1 VAVLP
6 TPNQQIMPAAGKEDV
21 DQVLSR
27 VLSSKYFANAPKKQK
42 FLRLICDFYLNGRA
56 GELNEYLIGR
66 EVFDRDEGYNP
77 ASDPIVRVGAHDV
90 RKKLDL
96 YYKGHG
102 ANDAIRL
109 GIPIGSYEPIFI
121 RTHKDPAPPEHPKSP
136 DQSPSLQRSSSEE
149 SSIEPE
155 ATGVTGATG
164 AMGATGRVPFRWKGL
179 GWGGG
184 WMGAANSSPENII
197 SSLNS
202 RLRLLY
208 LLLAVLLIGIGI
220 LAYPHLL
227 PRQQVSGAISPSAYA
242 NLGPVW
248 EPFLKGDDSIL
259 LVLSNP
265 LVYRLLNAG
274 DTEISIK
281 NSVELPPDKA
291 SNLNE
296 VMRDHFAVL
305 HSPPNPRLV
314 LSIDTYTGLGEAIGV
329 THVTDLLRTAGRTV
343 SVKRSRTVS
352 AEDMKEHHV
361 VLFGSV
367 WANEWSGKLP
377 LVEVFQ
383 VTGQATI
390 TNLNPQPGE
399 EREYRS
405 KFDESTGM
413 LVEDYALV
421 TVKPNLSNPNL
432 VMILAG
438 LRSAGTEAA
447 AEYVTSNNH
456 LSDLNR
462 RLLKM
467 GRNNGPPRSF
477 QALLKVGVEN
487 GIPTR
492 ISLIALREL
501 GTQNDK

>member
-1 VAVLP
+1 
-6 TPNQQIMPAAGKEDV
+6 MPAAGKEDV
-21 DQVLSR
+21 EQVLSR
-27 VLSSKYFANAPKKQK
+27 VLSSKYFVHAPKKQK

-56 GELNEYLIGR
+56 NELNEYLIGR

-96 YYKGHG
+96 YYKGDG
-102 ANDAIRL
+102 ANDEIRL
-109 GIPIGSYEPIFI
+109 DIPIGSYEPIFI
-121 RTHKDPAPPEHPKSP
+121 RIHKDPAPSEQPNREGV
-136 DQSPSLQRSSSEE
+136 DQPGSLQLSSLEE
-149 SSIEPE
+149 RPIETDTPG
-155 ATGVTGATG
+155 APGAMRAAGAT
-164 AMGATGRVPFRWKGL
+164 R
-179 GWGGG
+179 
-184 WMGAANSSPENII
+184 AANSSPENII

-202 RLRLLY
+202 RLRILY
-208 LLLAVLLIGIGI
+208 WLIAALLIVVSI
-220 LAYPHLL
+220 LAYPHLW
-227 PRQQVSGAISPSAYA
+227 PRQQVSGAISPSAYT

-265 LVYRLLNAG
+265 LVYRLMNAG
-274 DTEISIK
+274 DTEISKK
-281 NSVELPPDKA
+281 NSIELPPDKA
-291 SNLNE
+291 STLSAVLRN
-296 VMRDHFAVL
+296 HFAVL
-305 HSPPNPRLV
+305 NSPRNPRLV
-314 LSIDTYTGLGEAIGV
+314 LSVDTYTGLGEAIGV
-329 THVTDLLRTAGRTV
+329 QRVTDLLRTAGRLV

-377 LVEVFQ
+377 SVEGFQ
-383 VTGQATI
+383 ITGQATI
-390 TNLNPQPGE
+390 NNPNPQPGE

-405 KFDESTGM
+405 KFDESTGR
-413 LVEDYALV
+413 LLEDYALV
-421 TVKPNLSNPNL
+421 TIKPNISSPNL

-447 AEYVTSNNH
+447 AEYITSNNH

-467 GRNNGPPRSF
+467 GRSNGPPRAF

-487 GIPTR
+487 GIPTT

-501 GTQNDK
+501 NSSER

>member
-1 VAVLP
+1 
-6 TPNQQIMPAAGKEDV
+6 M
-21 DQVLSR
+21 R
-27 VLSSKYFANAPKKQK
+27 
-42 FLRLICDFYLNGRA
+42 
-56 GELNEYLIGR
+56 
-66 EVFDRDEGYNP
+66 
-77 ASDPIVRVGAHDV
+77 
-90 RKKLDL
+90 
-96 YYKGHG
+96 
-102 ANDAIRL
+102 
-109 GIPIGSYEPIFI
+109 
-121 RTHKDPAPPEHPKSP
+121 
-136 DQSPSLQRSSSEE
+136 
-149 SSIEPE
+149 
-155 ATGVTGATG
+155 
-164 AMGATGRVPFRWKGL
+164 
-179 GWGGG
+179 
-184 WMGAANSSPENII
+184 AANSSPENII

-202 RLRLLY
+202 RLRMLY
-208 LLLAVLLIGIGI
+208 SLLAVLLIAVTI
-220 LAYPHLL
+220 LAYPHLWS
-227 PRQQVSGAISPSAYA
+227 RQQVSGAVSPSAIA
-242 NLGPVW
+242 NLGSVW

-265 LVYRLLNAG
+265 LVYRLMNAG
-274 DTEISIK
+274 DTEINLK

-291 SNLNE
+291 STLNE

-314 LSIDTYTGLGEAIGV
+314 LSVDTYTGLGEAIGV
-329 THVTDLLRTAGRTV
+329 THVTDLLRTAGKAV

-377 LVEVFQ
+377 SVEVFQ

-390 TNLNPQPGE
+390 NNLNPQPGE

-413 LVEDYALV
+413 LLEDYALV
-421 TVKPNLSNPNL
+421 TIKPNISSPNL

-487 GIPTR
+487 GIPTT

-501 GTQNDK
+501 GESK

>member
-1 VAVLP
+1 
-6 TPNQQIMPAAGKEDV
+6 MPAAGKEDV

-27 VLSSKYFANAPKKQK
+27 VLSSKYFAHAPKKQK

-96 YYKGHG
+96 YYKRDG
-102 ANDAIRL
+102 ANDEIRL
-109 GIPIGSYEPIFI
+109 DIPIGSYEPIFI
-121 RTHKDPAPPEHPKSP
+121 RIHKDRVPSEEP
-136 DQSPSLQRSSSEE
+136 DQKNIDQPSSLKPSSAEE
-149 SSIEPE
+149 RAIETE
-155 ATGVTGATG
+155 AMGASGVTGATRG
-164 AMGATGRVPFRWKGL
+164 VRAAT
-179 GWGGG
+179 
-184 WMGAANSSPENII
+184 SSPENII

-202 RLRLLY
+202 RLRMLY
-208 LLLAVLLIGIGI
+208 SLLAVLVTAISI
-220 LAYPHLL
+220 LAYPHLW
-227 PRQQVSGAISPSAYA
+227 PRQQVSGAISPNAYA
-242 NLGPVW
+242 NPGPVW
-248 EPFLKGDDSIL
+248 EPFLKSGDSVL

-265 LVYRLLNAG
+265 LVYRLMNVG

-291 SNLNE
+291 SILNV

-305 HSPPNPRLV
+305 NSPPNPRLV

-329 THVTDLLRTAGRTV
+329 THVTDLLRTAGKSV
-343 SVKRSRTVS
+343 AVKRSRTVS

-377 LVEVFQ
+377 SVEVFQ
-383 VTGQATI
+383 ITGQATI
-390 TNLNPQPGE
+390 KNLNPQPGE

-405 KFDESTGM
+405 KFDESTG
-413 LVEDYALV
+413 LLLEDYALV
-421 TVKPNLSNPNL
+421 TIKPNISNPNL

-487 GIPTR
+487 GIPTT

-501 GTQNDK
+501 GESK

>member
-1 VAVLP
+1 
-6 TPNQQIMPAAGKEDV
+6 MPAAGKEDV
-21 DQVLSR
+21 DRVLSR

-66 EVFDRDEGYNP
+66 EVFDRDEAYNP

-96 YYKGHG
+96 YYQRDG
-102 ANDAIRL
+102 ANDEIRL
-109 GIPIGSYEPIFI
+109 DIPIGSYEPIFI
-121 RTHKDPAPPEHPKSP
+121 RIHKDQAPPEQP
-136 DQSPSLQRSSSEE
+136 DQKSADQSSSLQPSSSEE
-149 SSIEPE
+149 RTIATE
-155 ATGVTGATG
+155 ASR
-164 AMGATGRVPFRWKGL
+164 ATGRAGTLR
-179 GWGGG
+179 
-184 WMGAANSSPENII
+184 ASNSSPENVI

-202 RLRLLY
+202 RLRMLY
-208 LLLAVLLIGIGI
+208 SLLAVLLIAISI
-220 LAYPHLL
+220 LAYPHLW
-227 PRQQVSGAISPSAYA
+227 PRQQVSGAISPKAYA
-242 NLGPVW
+242 NPGPVW
-248 EPFLKGDDSIL
+248 EPFLKGDASVL

-265 LVYRLLNAG
+265 LVYRLMNAG

-291 SNLNE
+291 SILNE
-296 VMRDHFAVL
+296 LMRDHFAVL
-305 HSPPNPRLV
+305 NSPPNPRLV

-329 THVTDLLRTAGRTV
+329 THVTDLLRTAGKTV

-377 LVEVFQ
+377 SVEVFQ
-383 VTGQATI
+383 ITGRATI
-390 TNLNPQPGE
+390 NNLNPQPGE

-413 LVEDYALV
+413 LLEDYALV
-421 TVKPNLSNPNL
+421 TVKPNISNPNL

-487 GIPTR
+487 GIPTT

-501 GTQNDK
+501 GSQSDR

>member
-1 VAVLP
+1 
-6 TPNQQIMPAAGKEDV
+6 MPAAGKEDV

-42 FLRLICDFYLNGRA
+42 FLRVICDFYLNGRA

-96 YYKGHG
+96 YYQRDG
-102 ANDAIRL
+102 ANDEIRL
-109 GIPIGSYEPIFI
+109 DIPIGSYEPIFI
-121 RTHKDPAPPEHPKSP
+121 RIHRDPAPSEQP
-136 DQSPSLQRSSSEE
+136 DQKSADKSSSIQPSSSEE
-149 SSIEPE
+149 RTIETE
-155 ATGVTGATG
+155 ATGATG
-164 AMGATGRVPFRWKGL
+164 RTRALR
-179 GWGGG
+179 
-184 WMGAANSSPENII
+184 AANSSPENVI

-202 RLRLLY
+202 RLRMLY
-208 LLLAVLLIGIGI
+208 SLLAVLLIAVGI
-220 LAYPHLL
+220 LAYPHVW
-227 PRQQVSGAISPSAYA
+227 PRQQVSGAVSSNAYA
-242 NLGPVW
+242 NPGTVW
-248 EPFLKGDDSIL
+248 EPFLKGDASVL

-265 LVYRLLNAG
+265 LVYRLMNAG
-274 DTEISIK
+274 DTEMSIK
-281 NSVELPPDKA
+281 NSVELPSDKA
-291 SNLNE
+291 SILNK
-296 VMRDHFAVL
+296 VMRNHFAVVN
-305 HSPPNPRLV
+305 SPPNPRLV

-329 THVTDLLRTAGRTV
+329 THVTDLLRTAGKTV

-377 LVEVFQ
+377 SVEVFQ
-383 VTGQATI
+383 ITGQATI
-390 TNLNPQPGE
+390 NNLNPQPGE

-405 KFDESTGM
+405 KFDESTGK
-413 LVEDYALV
+413 LLEDYALV
-421 TVKPNLSNPNL
+421 TVKPNISSPNQ

-487 GIPTR
+487 GIPTT
-492 ISLIALREL
+492 ISPIALREL
-501 GTQNDK
+501 GAQNDR

>member
-1 VAVLP
+1 VAVLS
-6 TPNQQIMPAAGKEDV
+6 TPDHQILPAANKEDV

-27 VLSSKYFANAPKKQK
+27 VLSSKYFVHAPKKQK

-56 GELNEYLIGR
+56 GELNEYLVGR

-96 YYKGHG
+96 YYQRDG
-102 ANDAIRL
+102 ANDEIRL
-109 GIPIGSYEPIFI
+109 DIPIGSYEPIFI
-121 RTHKDPAPPEHPKSP
+121 RIHKPQAPSEQP
-136 DQSPSLQRSSSEE
+136 DQKSADQPSSLQASSLEEGTTETEPMGTAGGPGVRKRS
-149 SSIEPE
+149 
-155 ATGVTGATG
+155 
-164 AMGATGRVPFRWKGL
+164 R
-179 GWGGG
+179 
-184 WMGAANSSPENII
+184 AAKIAPENII
-197 SSLNS
+197 STLNS

-208 LLLAVLLIGIGI
+208 SLIAVLVVAVSI
-220 LAYPHLL
+220 LSYPHLW
-227 PRQQVSGAISPSAYA
+227 PRQQVSGAISPNAFA
-242 NLGPVW
+242 NLGSVW
-248 EPFLKGDDSIL
+248 EPFLKGDNSTL

-274 DTEISIK
+274 DNEISIK

-291 SNLNE
+291 NILSE

-314 LSIDTYTGLGEAIGV
+314 LSVDTYTGLGEAIGV
-329 THVTDLLRTAGRTV
+329 THVTDLLRTAGKTV
-343 SVKRSRTVS
+343 SVKRSRTVN

-377 LVEVFQ
+377 VVEGFQ
-383 VTGQATI
+383 ITGQATI
-390 TNLNPQPGE
+390 SNPNPQPGE

-405 KFDESTGM
+405 KFDESTGK

-421 TVKPNLSNPNL
+421 TIKPNISSPNV

-438 LRSAGTEAA
+438 LRSAGTEGA

-467 GRNNGPPRSF
+467 GRNNGPPRAF

-487 GIPTR
+487 GIPTT

-501 GTQNDK
+501 GAQNDK

>member
-1 VAVLP
+1 MR
-6 TPNQQIMPAAGKEDV
+6 TAGKEDV

-96 YYKGHG
+96 YYKGDG
-102 ANDAIRL
+102 ANDVIRL
-109 GIPIGSYEPIFI
+109 DIPIGSYEPIFI
-121 RTHKDPAPPEHPKSP
+121 RIHKDPAPPEHPNQKSP
-136 DQSPSLQRSSSEE
+136 YQPSSLQSSSSEVRT
-149 SSIEPE
+149 IETE
-155 ATGVTGATG
+155 
-164 AMGATGRVPFRWKGL
+164 AMGATGRRGDGATGRQGDRWR
-179 GWGGG
+179 
-184 WMGAANSSPENII
+184 GAANSSPENII

-202 RLRLLY
+202 RLRMLY
-208 LLLAVLLIGIGI
+208 SLLAVLVIAISV
-220 LAYPHLL
+220 LAYPHLWS
-227 PRQQVSGAISPSAYA
+227 RQQVSGAISPSAYA

-265 LVYRLLNAG
+265 LVYRLMNAG

-291 SNLNE
+291 SSLNAA
-296 VMRDHFAVL
+296 MRDHFAVL

-329 THVTDLLRTAGRTV
+329 THVTDLLRTAGQTV

-352 AEDMKEHHV
+352 AEDMKEHNV

-377 LVEVFQ
+377 SVEVFQ

-390 TNLNPQPGE
+390 NNHNPQPGE

-413 LVEDYALV
+413 LLEDYALV
-421 TVKPNLSNPNL
+421 TIKPNISSPNL

-487 GIPTR
+487 GIPTT

-501 GTQNDK
+501 GGSER